1 MIPSRGP
8 KLPKLSWWFYIPE
21 KTFQWFRYS
30 EWNVLRCTISQKRGN
45 RHRGRRSKFE
55 SVWDVVK
62 ECSVRYLLSTK
73 RVIFLVPREIMEG
86 RVPVQMVKRPS
97 HLLPHLRIPYLNY
110 SMAMQRP
117 CGCHQARMGQTLPC
131 LCVIP
136 PASPSQHPRFGLSCP
151 RVSAFHQTLRSL
163 RREFPYGRLATPPS
177 RYSVTC
183 CTATKY
189 GVK

>member
-1 MIPSRGP
+1 
-8 KLPKLSWWFYIPE
+8 
-21 KTFQWFRYS
+21 
-30 EWNVLRCTISQKRGN
+30 
-45 RHRGRRSKFE
+45 
-55 SVWDVVK
+55 
-62 ECSVRYLLSTK
+62 
-73 RVIFLVPREIMEG
+73 
-86 RVPVQMVKRPS
+86 MVKRPS

-117 CGCHQARMGQTLPC
+117 CGCHQARMGQNLPC

-189 GVK
+189 GVKQIKRDPKRTHLVGVETQPSRSLQVLAVCIELNLNSTWIKQWQWEKSIATKCIPGYLLISEETSPSSHEPS